1 MYLKCW
7 GLGTGMSYH
16 SESKKTK
23 KSFKIEDKTKGY
35 FREIRAEEAY
45 HLY

>member
-1 MYLKCW
+1 MRNVISFRKQ
-7 GLGTGMSYH
+7 
-16 SESKKTK
+16 KNKTK
-23 KSFKIEDKTKGY
+23 KSFKIEDKIKGF